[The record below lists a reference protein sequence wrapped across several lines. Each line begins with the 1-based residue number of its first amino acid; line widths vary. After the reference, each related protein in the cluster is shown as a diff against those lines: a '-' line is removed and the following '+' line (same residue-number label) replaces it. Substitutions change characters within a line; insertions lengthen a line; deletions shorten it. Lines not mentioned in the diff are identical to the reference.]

1 MPYMSHNAMVSAT
14 AVTSSCSS
22 INVELIVPKGS
33 LVANSLQDLRS
44 VSLQTSF
51 CFYCVYN
58 RISGGNR
65 SNKLQCNKLQIYVE
79 TKVNKTV

>member
-1 MPYMSHNAMVSAT
+1 MSHNATVSVT
-14 AVTSSCSS
+14 VVTSSCSS

-33 LVANSLQDLRS
+33 LVANSLQDLHS

-51 CFYCVYN
+51 YFYCVYY

-65 SNKLQCNKLQIYVE
+65 SNKLPCNKLQIYVE
-79 TKVNKTV
+79 ANVNKTL